1 MNVLVTGA
9 TGAVGPGVVWA
20 LCEAGHTVRSFSL
33 DRTLPGAFPA
43 NVDAQIGDV
52 TDPAAVQSAMQGVD
66 AVVQLAALRR
76 RCPSCLNAFLKQCFN
91 KIQFIVDN
99 HLLRWHYSRYEYQ

>member
-1 MNVLVTGA
+1 MPSTYNPSIFPLREA
-9 TGAVGPGVVWA
+9 AV
-20 LCEAGHTVRSFSL
+20 AG
-33 DRTLPGAFPA
+33 
-43 NVDAQIGDV
+43 Q
-52 TDPAAVQSAMQGVD
+52 AAVQSATQGVD
-66 AVVQLAALRR
+66 AVVHLAALRR